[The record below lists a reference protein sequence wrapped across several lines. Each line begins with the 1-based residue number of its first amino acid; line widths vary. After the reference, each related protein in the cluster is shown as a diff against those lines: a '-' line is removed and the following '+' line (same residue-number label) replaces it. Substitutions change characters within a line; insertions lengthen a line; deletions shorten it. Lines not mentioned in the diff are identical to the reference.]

1 MEMSDCSMYNG
12 NLQGIQ
18 TGFNGT
24 YEPTDSI
31 IVRTKEIQQP
41 FEVVGKG
48 ESHNDEI
55 NDNTWSDDSGYELN
69 QSHNDHFSEEKD
81 TLAEDDGMVENVK
94 GKQPILMTV
103 GEYHPGIQSDFE
115 VKTGV
120 TTENSNSIL
129 SDPSTS
135 SSSDQ
140 TEAADLIIDSGR
152 PVEQTFFESEES
164 NPLINTSISGN
175 SDQNGEFD
183 SVYEV
188 QRETACKA
196 KDSERSSRMKIDLFK
211 SKGRVTDSGYIYRNE
226 TGEPSLVSP
235 CTTALAEHQDLD
247 PTRYGPNGNLD
258 NRCEL
263 CGKTFSQPYLLK
275 VHFRIHSGFKPYK
288 CELCSKGFAQS
299 SGLRS
304 HKLTHTGEKPYK
316 CDICDKTFTASGSL
330 NMHYR
335 THNGE
340 RPFSCEVCGR
350 TFRYRSAMNKH
361 IMIHT
366 GDRPYTCDDCGKDF
380 SRKGNLETHR
390 RIHTNSMPYQ
400 CDICKK
406 KFNQMSNLRTH
417 EVTHTL
423 VKPYKC
429 DLCGSEFF
437 TKFNMQRHIVIQHI
451 KKKR

>member
-1 MEMSDCSMYNG
+1 MELSHCSIYDENSR
-12 NLQGIQ
+12 NIK
-18 TGFNGT
+18 TGFNGS

-31 IVRTKEIQQP
+31 IVRTKEIYQS
-41 FEVVGKG
+41 FE
-48 ESHNDEI
+48 S
-55 NDNTWSDDSGYELN
+55 
-69 QSHNDHFSEEKD
+69 
-81 TLAEDDGMVENVK
+81 
-94 GKQPILMTV
+94 
-103 GEYHPGIQSDFE
+103 
-115 VKTGV
+115 
-120 TTENSNSIL
+120 ENSNQDGF
-129 SDPSTS
+129 SDGQSDSEEFSTGPGTDNSTHIHDQSSPSTS
-135 SSSDQ
+135 SSMNGTNAFDAKSISDSNGVTTERNTFVVEEKSNLKNNLVLQ
-140 TEAADLIIDSGR
+140 KNYENGIMDCDYEEDTPYKGTEAESSSGLD
-152 PVEQTFFESEES
+152 V
-164 NPLINTSISGN
+164 
-175 SDQNGEFD
+175 
-183 SVYEV
+183 
-188 QRETACKA
+188 
-196 KDSERSSRMKIDLFK
+196 DLFK
-211 SKGRVTDSGYIYRNE
+211 SKESLISSHFLYRSEN
-226 TGEPSLVSP
+226 GEPSLISP
-235 CTTALAEHQDLD
+235 CTAALTEKQDLD
-247 PTRYGPNGNLD
+247 PTLYGPNGNLD
-258 NRCEL
+258 NRCEI
-263 CGKTFSQPYLLK
+263 CSKTFSQPYLLK

-288 CELCSKGFAQS
+288 CELCNKGFAQS

-361 IMIHT
+361 MMIHT
-366 GDRPYTCDDCGKDF
+366 GDRPYTCEDCGKDF

-400 CDICKK
+400 CDVCKK

-417 EVTHTL
+417 QVTHSL

-451 KKKR
+451 KKKRT

>member
-1 MEMSDCSMYNG
+1 MDIPDSSMYNE
-12 NLQGIQ
+12 NLQSRQ

-31 IVRTKEIQQP
+31 IIRTTEIHHQQLELCCKEESSGHDTKEY
-41 FEVVGKG
+41 
-48 ESHNDEI
+48 SLS
-55 NDNTWSDDSGYELN
+55 SDFRLN
-69 QSHNDHFSEEKD
+69 QSYTEHFSERHD
-81 TLAEDDGMVENVK
+81 TPVDETKCSEI
-94 GKQPILMTV
+94 KQPTFMKDSFSDD
-103 GEYHPGIQSDFE
+103 QSDSVSFQ
-115 VKTGV
+115 VDKGLITKRSSC
-120 TTENSNSIL
+120 TQFS
-129 SDPSTS
+129 PSTS
-135 SSSDQ
+135 PSAAQKILESRSGSSRDIMKQNVFVTKERS
-140 TEAADLIIDSGR
+140 T
-152 PVEQTFFESEES
+152 
-164 NPLINTSISGN
+164 SGN
-175 SDQNGEFD
+175 TTLFGENDQPDTLDCDEVQNDASYEEGDSVMEDELFQSKRNLFD
-183 SVYEV
+183 S
-188 QRETACKA
+188 Q
-196 KDSERSSRMKIDLFK
+196 
-211 SKGRVTDSGYIYRNE
+211 YIYRSE
-226 TGEPSLVSP
+226 TGEPSLISP
-235 CTTALAEHQDLD
+235 CTTALTEQQDLD
-247 PTRYGPNGNLD
+247 PSRYGPNGNLE
-258 NRCEL
+258 NRCEI

-288 CELCSKGFAQS
+288 CELCHKGFAQS

-304 HKLTHTGEKPYK
+304 HKLTHTGEKPYR
-316 CDICDKTFTASGSL
+316 CDLCDKTFTASGSL

-340 RPFSCEVCGR
+340 RPFPCEICGR

-361 IMIHT
+361 MMIHT

-400 CDICKK
+400 CDICEK

-417 EVTHTL
+417 KVTHSL

-451 KKKR
+451 KNKQ